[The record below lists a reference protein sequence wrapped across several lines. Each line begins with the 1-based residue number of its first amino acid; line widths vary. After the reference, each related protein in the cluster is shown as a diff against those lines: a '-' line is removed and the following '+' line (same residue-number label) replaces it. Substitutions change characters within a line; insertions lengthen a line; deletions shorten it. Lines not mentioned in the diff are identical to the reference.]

1 MFLNATINISYAN
14 VLTLPED
21 AIVRFENKQYVY
33 ELTGKN
39 EFRMIQVQTG
49 VVENGRIEVSSGMD
63 GFGSRKFVTKNAHA
77 ILSKM
82 KNASEEE

>member
-33 ELTGKN
+33 EA
-39 EFRMIQVQTG
+39 
-49 VVENGRIEVSSGMD
+49 D
-63 GFGSRKFVTKNAHA
+63 G
-77 ILSKM
+77 
-82 KNASEEE
+82 